1 MFINLIFE
9 ALEQI
14 IYISSIFHSLMSK
27 TIDRVVTA
35 LTGAAIAIGVLKGPQ
50 VISQTYAKLT
60 EPEPAPRGIVAN
72 IEYKIVK
79 DNGEE
84 VLAYSRGLPLAQQG
98 EHIEFRLGWKGGFP
112 HESLEA
118 QKDGT
123 KVAVRTYPK
132 QLKDV
137 KPVVK

>member
-1 MFINLIFE
+1 MLCEMREKIF
-9 ALEQI
+9 
-14 IYISSIFHSLMSK
+14 YISSIFHSLMSK

-35 LTGAAIAIGVLKGPQ
+35 LAGAAIAIGVLKGPQ

-72 IEYKIVK
+72 IEYYETTFGFVSRQGRDYIEYKIVK

-112 HESLEA
+112 HESLKLR
-118 QKDGT
+118 KD
-123 KVAVRTYPK
+123 
-132 QLKDV
+132 
-137 KPVVK
+137 